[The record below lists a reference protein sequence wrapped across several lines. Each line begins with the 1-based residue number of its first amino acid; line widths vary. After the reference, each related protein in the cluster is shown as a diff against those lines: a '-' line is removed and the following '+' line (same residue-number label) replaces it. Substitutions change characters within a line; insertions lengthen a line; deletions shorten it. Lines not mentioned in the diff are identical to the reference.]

1 MKEFKLTTWA
11 INNRTG
17 VYIMTVLICLF
28 GINTY
33 ISLPK
38 EQFPDIVIPTMYVAT
53 AYPGTSPSD
62 MENLVTRPIEKQ
74 LKSISGVKK
83 ITSNSVQDFSSVV
96 VEFNTSVDVAVA
108 KQKVKDAVDKAR
120 PDLPTDL
127 PRDPDVIEVDFSE
140 FPIMFVNLYGEIEPE
155 KLKEYAELLQDKME
169 TLKEITRVD
178 IVGGLEKEVQ
188 VNLDMY
194 KMQVAK
200 ITLNDVDRAIASEN
214 LNLSGGNIRVGEM
227 KRSVQVFGEF
237 RTAADIGNIM
247 VKSMNGAPIALKEI
261 AEVKETFEER
271 ESYARLNRKPVI
283 TLNVIK
289 RSGQNLVD
297 ASDKIQEIVNNAIKN
312 DLPSNLKISITGDQ
326 SVETRTTLNDLVNSI
341 ILGFILVT
349 LVLMFFMGTTNALFV
364 GLSVP
369 IASFLAFLVMPT
381 LGFTLNMIV
390 LFSFLMALGIVVD
403 DAIVVVENTH
413 RIFHKYNKSIL
424 DSAREA
430 AGEVFIPVL
439 AGTATTVAPF
449 VPLAF
454 WEGIIGEFMVFLPVT
469 LILTLTASLIVAFFI
484 NPVFAVS
491 FMKRDQEVDHV
502 KATKTFWRYMAIL
515 GGMAVVLYVVGGF
528 TAGNILVFFVLA
540 GLINR
545 FAFTPMI
552 KGFQER
558 LLPAMMNKYE
568 TLLRWAL
575 RGKNP
580 WIVIVSM
587 VVLFVLSFVLLG
599 IRSPKVVFFPQGD
612 PNFAYVYLVLPV
624 GTDQTVT
631 DSLTKVVEERVYSV
645 IGENNPIV
653 ESVISNVAVGAGDPM
668 NPDRSAT
675 PHKGKVTV
683 AFKEF
688 EKRHGEST
696 TPYLN
701 KIRDAIQDI
710 PGAELTVDKEQNGPP
725 VGKVINI
732 EVRGEN
738 FPGLIKLAE
747 DVERYVD
754 SVQIAGVEELKSDFI
769 NSKPQIV
776 IDIDRERANREGIS
790 TGQIGMEIRSAI
802 FGKES
807 SKFRKDEDEY
817 PIQIRYSEATRNNI
831 NALMDMKI
839 SFMEMTTGQ
848 RRQVPLSSVATVRYQ
863 NTYGG
868 IQRKNLKR
876 LITISSNVITGYNE
890 NEVVNQIKTA
900 LENYSVPEGFEV
912 QMTGQQEEQAETQAF
927 LNWAMMIALG
937 LIFLI
942 LVTQFNSLS
951 KPLIIL
957 SEILFSVIGVFLG
970 FALTG
975 MDMSIVMTGVG
986 IVALAGIVVKNGIL
1000 LVEFM
1005 DTLIAEGNELENAV
1019 VEAGKTRLNPVLLT
1033 AASTILGLIPLGIGL
1048 NFNFITLFT
1057 DLNPNVFVG
1066 GQSVVFWGPLAW
1078 TIIFGLAF
1086 ATLVTLV
1093 VVPVMYLI
1101 NYRIKKAVGRV

>member
-17 VYIMTVLICLF
+17 VYIITILICLF

-33 ISLPK
+33 NNLPK

-53 AYPGTSPSD
+53 AYPGTSPTD
-62 MENLVTRPIEKQ
+62 IENLVSRPIEKQ

-96 VEFNTSVDVAVA
+96 VEFNTNVDVAVA

-140 FPIMFVNLYGEIEPE
+140 FPIMFVNVSGEVEPE
-155 KLKEYAELLQDKME
+155 KLKEYAELLQDRME
-169 TLKEITRVD
+169 TMKEITRVD
-178 IVGGLEKEVQ
+178 MVGALEKEVQ

-194 KMQVAK
+194 KMQAAK
-200 ITLNDVDRAIASEN
+200 VTLSDVDRAIASEN

-227 KRSVQVFGEF
+227 KRSVQIFGEF
-237 RTAADIGNIM
+237 KEARDLGNIL
-247 VKSMNGAPIALKEI
+247 VKSMDGAAIYLKDI

-271 ESYARLNRKPVI
+271 ESYARLDRKPVI
-283 TLNVIK
+283 TLNIIK
-289 RSGQNLVD
+289 RSGQNLVA
-297 ASDKIQEIVNNAIKN
+297 ASDKIQEIVNNAIRN
-312 DLPSNLKISITGDQ
+312 DLPENIKITITGDQ
-326 SVETRTTLNDLVNSI
+326 SVETRNTLNDLVNSI

-381 LGFTLNMIV
+381 IGYTLNMIV

-454 WEGIIGEFMVFLPVT
+454 WNGIIGEFMVFLPVT
-469 LILTLTASLIVAFFI
+469 LILTLTASLVVAFFI

-491 FMKRDQEVDHV
+491 FMKKDHEVDQA
-502 KATKTFWRYMAIL
+502 KSLRTFWKYMAVLAGLAIL
-515 GGMAVVLYVVGGF
+515 SYVSGGF
-528 TAGNILVFFVLA
+528 AAGNILVFFILA
-540 GLINR
+540 GTINR
-545 FAFTPMI
+545 FVFTGMI
-552 KGFQER
+552 KFFQDR
-558 LLPAMMNKYE
+558 LLPAMMNSYE
-568 TLLRWAL
+568 SLLRWAL

-580 WIVIVSM
+580 WLVMVSM
-587 VVLFVLSFVLLG
+587 VVLFILSFVLLG
-599 IRSPKVVFFPQGD
+599 LRSPKVVFFPQGD

-631 DSLTKVVEERVYSV
+631 DSMTQVLEERVYSV
-645 IGENNPIV
+645 IGEDNPIV
-653 ESVISNVAVGAGDPM
+653 ESVIANVAVGAGDPM

-688 EKRHGEST
+688 IKRNGEST

-710 PGAELTVDKEQNGPP
+710 PGAEITVDKEQNGPP

-738 FPGLIKLAE
+738 FPGLIKLAA

-754 SVQIAGVEELKSDFI
+754 SLQIPGVEDLKSDFI

-776 IDIDRERANREGIS
+776 IDIDRERANKEGIS

-802 FGKES
+802 FGRES
-807 SKFRKDEDEY
+807 SKFRKDEDEF
-817 PIQIRYSEATRNNI
+817 PIQIRYSEQTRTNI
-831 NALMDMKI
+831 DALMDLKI
-839 SFMEMTTGQ
+839 SYMEMTTGQ

-868 IQRKNLKR
+868 IQRKNMKR
-876 LITISSNVITGYNE
+876 LITVSSNVISGYNE
-890 NEVVNQIKTA
+890 NEVVEQIQKA
-900 LENYSVPEGFEV
+900 LNNYTVPEGFEV

-927 LNWAMMIALG
+927 LNWAMLIALG
-937 LIFLI
+937 LIFII

-957 SEILFSVIGVFLG
+957 SEILFSIIGVFLG

-1005 DTLIAEGNELENAV
+1005 DVLIGEGHDLDAAII
-1019 VEAGKTRLNPVLLT
+1019 EAGKTRLNPVLLT

-1057 DLNPNVFVG
+1057 DLDPNIFIG

-1086 ATLVTLV
+1086 ATVVTLI

-1101 NYRIKKAVGRV
+1101 NYKIKKAVGRI